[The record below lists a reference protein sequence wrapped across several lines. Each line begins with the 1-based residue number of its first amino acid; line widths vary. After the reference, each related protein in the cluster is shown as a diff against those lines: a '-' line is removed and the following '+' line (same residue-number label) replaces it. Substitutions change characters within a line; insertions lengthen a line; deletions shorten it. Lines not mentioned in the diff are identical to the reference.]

1 MSIQI
6 EIIVNTNPDNSRYKT
21 IQYSNQIH
29 TTVDTN
35 PYTSRYNSIQ
45 QSIQYNSPNAKLHI
59 VDTLVH
65 TTYSPYTSPNAKLH
79 TVQSSCYSQGRR
91 RWRWRRRPRQRL
103 QVALP
108 ESHPHCCG
116 VLLRRHVLI
125 DWPIIGRRRLRLHI
139 IIEDIIC
146 VSQDQSLLVII
157 SKSLQLYLKS
167 LVLSHAG
174 VVLLSNRE
182 IKNDDH
188 CLDSSC
194 SIKLCYPKV
203 INATN

>member
-1 MSIQI
+1 MQFIYMSIQI

-79 TVQSSCYSQGRR
+79 TVQSSCYSRGQTAVPAAAPTTVEAASSAARKSSTLL
-91 RWRWRRRPRQRL
+91 WRS
-103 QVALP
+103 P
-108 ESHPHCCG
+108 ETT
-116 VLLRRHVLI
+116 
-125 DWPIIGRRRLRLHI
+125 
-139 IIEDIIC
+139 
-146 VSQDQSLLVII
+146 
-157 SKSLQLYLKS
+157 
-167 LVLSHAG
+167 
-174 VVLLSNRE
+174 
-182 IKNDDH
+182 
-188 CLDSSC
+188 CLD
-194 SIKLCYPKV
+194 
-203 INATN
+203 